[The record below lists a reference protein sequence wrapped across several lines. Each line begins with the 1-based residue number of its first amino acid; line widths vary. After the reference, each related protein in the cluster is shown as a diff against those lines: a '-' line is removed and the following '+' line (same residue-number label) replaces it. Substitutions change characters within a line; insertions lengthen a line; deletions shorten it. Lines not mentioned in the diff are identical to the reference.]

1 MTKEDIDLCSIY
13 EDEFMMYPYL
23 YEEAT
28 NYININLRNLESEN
42 IKRNFAIQCEFDII
56 LNNEREIIIDN
67 YDTASFYIPV
77 TNLNV
82 KDALSFYDIHSNT
95 SNIDIYLILD
105 LIFSRYGKIYTN
117 KYAVLD
123 LAGTSSRILRDSS
136 TMRKLV
142 DDMYL
147 LDDESKNNLITE
159 AIEYI
164 TDKLLIDYKTSISNS
179 LNESINTIG
188 FFKSNIIDNDRL
200 NIQLNTIN
208 AVVVPGDLVKTI
220 IKHLI
225 YFKEDLVIHIEADS
239 EYYYLDEFYNKK
251 LNKNEA

>member
-1 MTKEDIDLCSIY
+1 M
-13 EDEFMMYPYL
+13 
-23 YEEAT
+23 
-28 NYININLRNLESEN
+28 
-42 IKRNFAIQCEFDII
+42 
-56 LNNEREIIIDN
+56 
-67 YDTASFYIPV
+67 
-77 TNLNV
+77 
-82 KDALSFYDIHSNT
+82 
-95 SNIDIYLILD
+95 
-105 LIFSRYGKIYTN
+105 
-117 KYAVLD
+117 D

-147 LDDESKNNLITE
+147 LDDESKNNLIIE

-188 FFKSNIIDNDRL
+188 FIKSNIIDNDRL

-208 AVVVPGDLVKTI
+208 VVVVPGDLVKTI

-225 YFKEDLVIHIEADS
+225 YFKEDLDINIEADS